1 MWLYIFVKIDKIDR
15 NKVIK
20 SKCRFIYICMGV
32 LSWFMDIIVLMLL
45 VLLVIFILFGIVLFE
60 G

>member
-1 MWLYIFVKIDKIDR
+1 MKNDKIDR

-20 SKCRFIYICMGV
+20 SECRFIYICMGV